1 MLSIH
6 DIGLLRVFGLH
17 IPKTFRPFYP
27 RSKGRSLVYAILVVS
42 VLDLTGCSNESL
54 CWPFCGNETSSGV
67 SEGGNAAAEPA
78 SDNDVEG
85 ENTTA
90 DPASDRIAL
99 TGPNGGETFE
109 LIGSSQ
115 PLQIR
120 WTAEGTFPI
129 LVDLYKSGTYF
140 LRIEQNPN
148 TPTGT
153 KWTPPASLPPGD
165 DYRIKVF
172 SAADHS
178 VFDFSDADF
187 TLSISN

>member
-1 MLSIH
+1 M
-6 DIGLLRVFGLH
+6 
-17 IPKTFRPFYP
+17 
-27 RSKGRSLVYAILVVS
+27 YAILVVS

-67 SEGGNAAAEPA
+67 SDAGV
-78 SDNDVEG
+78 SDESVEDG
-85 ENTTA
+85 NTTA
-90 DPASDRIAL
+90 HPTSDRIVLA
-99 TGPNGGETFE
+99 GPNGGETFE

-120 WTAEGTFPI
+120 WAAEGTFPI
-129 LVDLYKSGTYF
+129 LVDLYKSGSYF

-148 TPTGT
+148 ASTGT
-153 KWTPPASLPPGD
+153 KWTPPESLPPGD

-178 VFDFSDADF
+178 VFDFSDSDF

>member
-1 MLSIH
+1 M
-6 DIGLLRVFGLH
+6 
-17 IPKTFRPFYP
+17 
-27 RSKGRSLVYAILVVS
+27 YAILVVS

-67 SEGGNAAAEPA
+67 SDAGV
-78 SDNDVEG
+78 SDESVEDG
-85 ENTTA
+85 NTTA
-90 DPASDRIAL
+90 HPTSDRIVLA
-99 TGPNGGETFE
+99 GPNGGETFE

-120 WTAEGTFPI
+120 WAAEGTFPI
-129 LVDLYKSGTYF
+129 LVDLYKSGSYF

-148 TPTGT
+148 ASTGT

-178 VFDFSDADF
+178 VFDFSDSDF

>member
-1 MLSIH
+1 MLGIR
-6 DIGLLRVFGLH
+6 DMGFLKVFGLH

-54 CWPFCGNETSSGV
+54 CWPFCGNETSSGA
-67 SEGGNAAAEPA
+67 SEGG
-78 SDNDVEG
+78 
-85 ENTTA
+85 NTTA

-129 LVDLYKSGTYF
+129 LVDLYKSGSYF

-148 TPTGT
+148 TSTGT

-187 TLSISN
+187 ALSISN

>member
-1 MLSIH
+1 MGFLK
-6 DIGLLRVFGLH
+6 VFALH

-27 RSKGRSLVYAILVVS
+27 RRKGRSLVYAILVVS
-42 VLDLTGCSNESL
+42 VLNLTGCSNESL

-90 DPASDRIAL
+90 HPASDRIVL
-99 TGPNGGETFE
+99 VGPNGGETFE

-120 WTAEGTFPI
+120 WTVEGTFPI
-129 LVDLYKSGTYF
+129 LVDLYKSGSYF

-148 TPTGT
+148 TSTGT

-172 SAADHS
+172 SALHHS
-178 VFDFSDADF
+178 ISDISDGDF
-187 TLSISN
+187 TLSIPN